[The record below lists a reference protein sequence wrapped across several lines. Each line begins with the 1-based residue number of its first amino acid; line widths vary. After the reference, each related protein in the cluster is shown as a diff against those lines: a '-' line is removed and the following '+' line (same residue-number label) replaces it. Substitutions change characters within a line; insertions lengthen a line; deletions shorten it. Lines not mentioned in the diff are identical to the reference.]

1 MNGDM
6 KSEFEEYI
14 LKLTTSICKD
24 IFLEEFKKLCI
35 QMVHSINGYV
45 NVSEEILDTKQKLN
59 EELDMLKTDTR
70 GIVDNLKD
78 ENVKL
83 TEYTSDL
90 FKELKEQHMNES
102 KQYVIE
108 LDACLE
114 EKKEQIDKMLK
125 TEIDKIGSVFENCIT
140 RNDIQGFVYEIDENT
155 KRSRELAEF
164 INSTYKKEIEE
175 SIQEILHQTDE
186 AQDEIHKKL
195 LAHIEDVSK
204 QLDIAVAEDQTSINK
219 YAAIFQQSVNKEVAI
234 IIKYFSKI
242 VEDEKKERAEFLTK
256 QEELIAQIGPKDE
269 KIEQLNNRISEFE
282 KLVEKLERDNDKK
295 NEQIEQILNNYI
307 NRQEEL
313 DLKRKKEQAIIDKQS
328 EFLSWKM
335 YMTYTNTILMCTFVL
350 LVILM
355 QPWKSFGVK
364 STVITTI
371 IYAVVTGLFIVLRKT
386 IAKAIVKK
394 NR

>member
-1 MNGDM
+1 
-6 KSEFEEYI
+6 
-14 LKLTTSICKD
+14 
-24 IFLEEFKKLCI
+24 
-35 QMVHSINGYV
+35 
-45 NVSEEILDTKQKLN
+45 
-59 EELDMLKTDTR
+59 
-70 GIVDNLKD
+70 
-78 ENVKL
+78 
-83 TEYTSDL
+83 
-90 FKELKEQHMNES
+90 
-102 KQYVIE
+102 
-108 LDACLE
+108 
-114 EKKEQIDKMLK
+114 MLK